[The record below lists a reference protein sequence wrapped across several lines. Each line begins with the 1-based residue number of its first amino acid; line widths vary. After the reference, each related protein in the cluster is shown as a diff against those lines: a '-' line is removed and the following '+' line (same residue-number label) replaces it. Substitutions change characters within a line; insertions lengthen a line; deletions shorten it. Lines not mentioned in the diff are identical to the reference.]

1 MPCQRRGKARGGGR
15 GEWLVNPR
23 RGGGEPTT
31 KGGNQQMTERRM
43 CDVCGVRPA
52 VVTVRRVVPGEPP
65 RTEHLCEVHAAQA
78 RGGRRS
84 SPFGGGG
91 SLFDDFFDRF
101 FDEAPG
107 GRLETPARG
116 AMPERRGAEQ
126 VDITQ
131 FFSDS
136 TSELLQRAAQQAA
149 EWGSLDLNAE
159 HLLWSSL
166 HDEVVRRILEG
177 VDADAGAIRAQLEEE
192 VNKGSRTDVSPSLA
206 PDAKRALL
214 SAYEESQ
221 ALGTSYIGPEH
232 VLLALAADEESEAGR
247 LLRRFGLSHTK
258 LRGAVVG
265 GGGTG
270 GGCARAGGRPPP
282 PGGGK
287 RQL

>member
-1 MPCQRRGKARGGGR
+1 
-15 GEWLVNPR
+15 
-23 RGGGEPTT
+23 
-31 KGGNQQMTERRM
+31 M
-43 CDVCGVRPA
+43 CDVCGIRPA
-52 VVTVRRVVPGEPP
+52 VVSVRRIVPGEPP
-65 RTEHLCEVHAAQA
+65 KIEHLCEVHAAQA
-78 RGGRRS
+78 RGGGGRG

-91 SLFDDFFDRF
+91 SLFDDFFSRF
-101 FDEAPG
+101 FDEAPEGARRIPIG
-107 GRLETPARG
+107 GGGAAPRG
-116 AMPERRGAEQ
+116 RQAEQ

-177 VDADAGAIRAQLEEE
+177 VEADPDAIRAQLEEE
-192 VNKGSRTDVSPSLA
+192 ISKGGRTEVSPSLA

-214 SAYEESQ
+214 AAYEESQ
-221 ALGTSYIGPEH
+221 ALGASYIGPEH

-258 LRGAVVG
+258 LRGAVVRG
-265 GGGTG
+265 
-270 GGCARAGGRPPP
+270 
-282 PGGGK
+282 
-287 RQL
+287 